1 MQVGIM
7 EDDILSGY
15 LKRKHCYKLCL
26 VPQRMTI
33 EITRHS
39 KIPPWYLS
47 QESMGFLKKAWADIS
62 FSCVGGQPS
71 QQKYGFLNMPVS
83 TLCQPLN

>member
-15 LKRKHCYKLCL
+15 LKCKQCYKLCL

-39 KIPPWYLS
+39 KIPPQYLS
-47 QESMGFLKKAWADIS
+47 HGGMGWHKFQLCGRQTYLVEIWFPEHAS
-62 FSCVGGQPS
+62 FHP
-71 QQKYGFLNMPVS
+71 LS
-83 TLCQPLN
+83 TN